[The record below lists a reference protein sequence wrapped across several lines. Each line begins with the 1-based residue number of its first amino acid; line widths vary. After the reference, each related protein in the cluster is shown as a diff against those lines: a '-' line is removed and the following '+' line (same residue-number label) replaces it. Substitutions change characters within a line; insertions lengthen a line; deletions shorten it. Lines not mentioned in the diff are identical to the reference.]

1 MWSGVCVCGILGMR
15 LRVLHHTSR
24 GSLWCRV
31 ACRVSAQDVAEADE
45 RNRVLRRRLA
55 EVGIGEISMAA
66 SIVDRKTNVVCQWS
80 RVKESMRVVRQQCLA
95 IAQWATT

>member
-1 MWSGVCVCGILGMR
+1 MR

-31 ACRVSAQDVAEADE
+31 VPRVSAQEVAEADV
-45 RNRVLRRRLA
+45 RNRVLRRRLT

-66 SIVDRKTNVVCQWS
+66 SVVDRKTNVV
-80 RVKESMRVVRQQCLA
+80 
-95 IAQWATT
+95 